1 VADRLGVTPSDAAEW
16 YFLVS
21 TGTPVLGTVNTLNH
35 GFTPVPFGNDLF
47 FQFGNK
53 FSLPIVGNFDPPVVA
68 STLLPGTNQNNKLD
82 VNNDGRVSAFDALQ
96 IIDRLNQ
103 SGPTAVPSSGF
114 IRAPF
119 MDVDGSK
126 MVTAFDAI
134 QVINYLNL
142 NPIGSG
148 GEEVSWHAPEAV
160 EEEDLLTMLAI
171 EQVGRRKEN
180 NASHQ

>member
-1 VADRLGVTPSDAAEW
+1 
-16 YFLVS
+16 
-21 TGTPVLGTVNTLNH
+21 
-35 GFTPVPFGNDLF
+35 
-47 FQFGNK
+47 
-53 FSLPIVGNFDPPVVA
+53 
-68 STLLPGTNQNNKLD
+68 
-82 VNNDGRVSAFDALQ
+82 
-96 IIDRLNQ
+96 
-103 SGPTAVPSSGF
+103 
-114 IRAPF
+114 

-148 GEEVSWHAPEAV
+148 GEEVSWHAPEAIDI

-180 NASHQ
+180 NASHQP